1 MNRVDRN
8 GKEWEIETIKDKTG
22 TNVNIKITGV
32 LLNLSNETFDMEALN
47 KSIKEQLEF
56 TYSFQINGFSLN
68 LTADIR
74 LVESINDIIITDH
87 VFMVVDQSN
96 FEKGVL
102 AKSLGYG
109 ISIGT
114 ILAAQTISGENQ
126 RSVAH
131 ELGHSG
137 GLHDVNLN
145 KNDLKIYDPARN
157 LMTQIIA
164 LPKNI
169 DKNVAI
175 LLEREQIN
183 RLIYNYNNKSDDM
196 SPYFHMKFRTGI
208 ILKALNNKKIK

>member
-1 MNRVDRN
+1 MKN
-8 GKEWEIETIKDKTG
+8 
-22 TNVNIKITGV
+22 
-32 LLNLSNETFDMEALN
+32 NLEL
-47 KSIKEQLEF
+47 
-56 TYSFQINGFSLN
+56 
-68 LTADIR
+68 
-74 LVESINDIIITDH
+74 DH
-87 VFMVVDQSN
+87 SD
-96 FEKGVL
+96 
-102 AKSLGYG
+102 
-109 ISIGT
+109 
-114 ILAAQTISGENQ
+114 
-126 RSVAH
+126 
-131 ELGHSG
+131 
-137 GLHDVNLN
+137 GLHDVKLN